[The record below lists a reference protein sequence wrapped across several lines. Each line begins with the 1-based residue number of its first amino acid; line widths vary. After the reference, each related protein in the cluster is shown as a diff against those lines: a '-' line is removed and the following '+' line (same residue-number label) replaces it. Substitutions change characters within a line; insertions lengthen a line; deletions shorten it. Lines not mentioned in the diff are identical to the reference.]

1 MNEQMSKDIEW
12 LTNSLGITKKHETI
26 IISKFDKEYY
36 RNRYVA
42 AMASLSE
49 KTTTIVDLNEKI
61 ASYQNIIWE
70 MKVEAAEYRHALTLT
85 EKSQLDNTGNNNN
98 E

>member
-1 MNEQMSKDIEW
+1 MSKDIEW

-42 AMASLSE
+42 AMGSLSQ
-49 KTTTIVDLNEKI
+49 KTSTIADLEQQLLK
-61 ASYQNIIWE
+61 ATE
-70 MKVEAAEYRHALTLT
+70 ALTLT
-85 EKSQLDNTGNNNN
+85 ETSQLDNTGNNNN
-98 E
+98 EKV